1 MPAPAVPPG
10 LDGIARRPTASALPP
25 DRPLETFIGETFLD
39 GLAVE
44 IVDLSSPW
52 TASTRT
58 ERVTLADG
66 RRVVIQR
73 AVGGA
78 AARATIGRRIRL
90 GRLLPAI
97 APWLPVPEV
106 RGGEATGPRPYVVTG
121 FVPGISGR
129 ELLADDRGAA
139 QLGRLMGELAAGL
152 ARVPTRGLRLDGTWG
167 DPERLAAAADRW
179 LYAGTPALGAGG
191 TRALER
197 LLRRL
202 PSELAGAMP
211 VFAHGD
217 LAPVNILVRDGG
229 VVALLDFERARLA
242 HPFFDAARWRW
253 IVRHHHPERWEAAGP
268 AFLEA
273 AGLEDSPATA
283 RRLDL
288 VAALQCLEML
298 HGARR
303 RPPAA
308 RREWAA
314 RTLRVLDW
322 AGNRAP

>member
-10 LDGIARRPTASALPP
+10 LDGLALRPAPPALPP
-25 DRPLETFIGETFLD
+25 DRPLETLLGETLL
-39 GLAVE
+39 GEPAVE

-217 LAPVNILVRDGG
+217 LAPVNILVRYGV

-242 HPFFDAARWRW
+242 HPLFDAAWWRW

-268 AFLEA
+268 SFLEA

-288 VAALQCLEML
+288 LAALQCLEML
-298 HGARR
+298 HRARR

-308 RREWAA
+308 RGEWAA
-314 RTLRVLDW
+314 RVLSVLDW
-322 AGNRAP
+322 AGNRDP

>member
-1 MPAPAVPPG
+1 VRGPAVPQG
-10 LDGIARRPTASALPP
+10 LHGRHGLARRPAPSAPP
-25 DRPLETFIGETFLD
+25 SDRSLETLLGEP
-39 GLAVE
+39 AIE
-44 IVDLSSPW
+44 IIDLGSPW
-52 TASTRT
+52 TTSTRT

-66 RRVVIQR
+66 RRVVVQR
-73 AVGGA
+73 AAGGA
-78 AARATIGRRIRL
+78 AARATLGRRIRL

-106 RGGEATGPRPYVVTG
+106 RVGEATGPRPFVVTS
-121 FVPGISGR
+121 FVAGISGR

-152 ARVPTRGLRLDGTWG
+152 ARVPTRGLRLGGTWS

-179 LYAGTPALGAGG
+179 LNARAPDLGAGG
-191 TRALER
+191 ARALER

-202 PSELAGAMP
+202 PRELAGAAP

-242 HPFFDAARWRW
+242 HPHFDAAWWHW

-288 VAALQCLEML
+288 LAALQCLEIL
-298 HGARR
+298 HRARR
-303 RPPAA
+303 AEA

-314 RTLRVLDW
+314 RLLSVLDW
-322 AGNRAP
+322 AGNRDP

>member
-10 LDGIARRPTASALPP
+10 LDGLALRPAPPALPP
-25 DRPLETFIGETFLD
+25 DRPLETLLGETLL
-39 GLAVE
+39 GEPAVE

-217 LAPVNILVRDGG
+217 LAPVNILVRYGV

-242 HPFFDAARWRW
+242 HPLFDAAWWRW

-288 VAALQCLEML
+288 LAALQCLEIL
-298 HGARR
+298 HRARR
-303 RPPAA
+303 AEA

-314 RTLRVLDW
+314 RLLSVLSW
-322 AGNRAP
+322 AGNRDP